1 MSEVPELRWLQGN
14 PRGFLLDIPSFRADL
29 SRPALVDKLF
39 CSHAVDN
46 PQLYVGGQLV
56 TTGECIPAKPEEVDA
71 VDEEDQAWFE
81 MRFFLNRPQLPL
93 HLVAYTEIELQKS
106 SPGNWPIMAYREGP
120 VIEPA
125 ANPSSCFVP
134 VQRLDGRWNVIL
146 FRFGRAGLRAVDWV
160 DDPKDLEDHVP
171 GFKLSPDL
179 KIA

>member
-29 SRPALVDKLF
+29 TRPALVDKFF
-39 CSHAVDN
+39 CSHAVEK
-46 PQLYVGGQLV
+46 PQLFVGGQLV
-56 TTGECIPAKPEEVDA
+56 AAGECVPAKPEDVDA
-71 VDEEDQAWFE
+71 VDEEDQGWFE

-93 HLVAYTEIELQKS
+93 HLLAYTEIELQKS
-106 SPGNWPIMAYREGP
+106 SPGNWPIMAYKEGP
-120 VIEPA
+120 VIEPE

-160 DDPKDLEDHVP
+160 EDPKDLESRVP

-179 KIA
+179 AIA